1 MHATV
6 GHRAFQSKPGE
17 ETLGNGCPGAA
28 DLLFLRVQ
36 QHNMTQGHLE
46 VFETFAHCNHSI
58 GCNFP
63 PNGDRHV
70 LNWTTSRLR
79 IPMSIR
85 SIFFAN
91 LTSGP
96 ERTYHASDEPK
107 STAAGGQITAGN
119 NLWKTYRWWVA
130 GCHPDQIFEL
140 KLQQCKN
147 NVNFL
152 CYHAT
157 SVQIRLGFKGSR
169 RFEPTTETHPN
180 FPWPVAMFRCQHTIV
195 CGKQVQGVVVSC
207 VKTTVLP
214 PWIYR
219 PVVMPAV
226 KSRGVSPFGLCAVWR
241 RLGILTRPV
250 FLVAGFLFN
259 FYCQHTW
266 KLFQTQSCT
275 LNSDWEKMKTNI
287 CRQLFSVAFSVWGLM
302 EMCVNIG
309 KCFANLLVTIL

>member
-1 MHATV
+1 MWRCWLITCMQLLATV
-6 GHRAFQSKPGE
+6 RSNQTQVKKRLEIVVQA
-17 ETLGNGCPGAA
+17 
-28 DLLFLRVQ
+28 LRICLKYFCAS
-36 QHNMTQGHLE
+36 NSITWQGRLE

-79 IPMSIR
+79 IPMSIK
-85 SIFFAN
+85 SFFFAN

-157 SVQIRLGFKGSR
+157 CVQIRFGFKGSR
-169 RFEPTTETHPN
+169 RLEPTTETHPN
-180 FPWPVAMFRCQHTIV
+180 FPWPVAMFHCQHTIV
-195 CGKQVQGVVVSC
+195 CGKQVQGVVASC

-241 RLGILTRPV
+241 RLGSLTRPV
-250 FLVAGFLFN
+250 FLVIGFLFN

-275 LNSDWEKMKTNI
+275 LNSDWEKMNPKQTFAVSYS
-287 CRQLFSVAFSVWGLM
+287 QLLSRFEG
-302 EMCVNIG
+302 
-309 KCFANLLVTIL
+309 